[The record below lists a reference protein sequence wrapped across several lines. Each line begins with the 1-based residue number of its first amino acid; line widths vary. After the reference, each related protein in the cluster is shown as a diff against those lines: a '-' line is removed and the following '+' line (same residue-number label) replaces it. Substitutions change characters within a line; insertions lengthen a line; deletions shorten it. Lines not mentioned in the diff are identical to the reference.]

1 MRNGAKA
8 EVQKKVKKEK
18 KQRRRRH
25 REGEGGR
32 EKERGGEGE
41 GEREGER
48 DHCFSFAKEN
58 IGEGGAG
65 NRLTCFSRS
74 LSSLASLAS
83 PRELASLAFLRLTR
97 LSASSLRSRESV
109 SCSAPPP
116 PPPPPFSSSALVGH
130 LSLSRAR
137 SVTRSVCRARVER
150 TRAGTLFPPPRNPA
164 TPFPLSSPLHARCS
178 CLLLTAASGETPR
191 SVSKRRPR
199 SRPLPRPRPA
209 SPGAETSS
217 SFLPP
222 PLFLPFDARGRPRCS
237 LPPPPPPPAW
247 AFSSICTL
255 DPMLAG
261 PPPTTSASCARLAT
275 SHAALALTSS
285 RSPPRPA
292 RRPAAPCSACCTP
305 P

>member
-18 KQRRRRH
+18 KHRRRRH

-58 IGEGGAG
+58 IGEGGG
-65 NRLTCFSRS
+65 GESSHLFLS
-74 LSSLASLAS
+74 LALLASLA
-83 PRELASLAFLRLTR
+83 RLASRARLAR
-97 LSASSLRSRESV
+97 LSAPHSPLCV
-109 SCSAPPP
+109 
-116 PPPPPFSSSALVGH
+116 FS
-130 LSLSRAR
+130 SLSRIRLVLCSPPTAPSSFFIVR
-137 SVTRSVCRARVER
+137 PCRAPISFSCTKRDQKRVSC
-150 TRAGTLFPPPRNPA
+150 TRRAHPCRH
-164 TPFPLSSPLHARCS
+164 PF
-178 CLLLTAASGETPR
+178 
-191 SVSKRRPR
+191 
-199 SRPLPRPRPA
+199 PA
-209 SPGAETSS
+209 SPKSCHP
-217 SFLPP
+217 LPP
-222 PLFLPFDARGRPRCS
+222 LLPSPRTLLLSSTHRGFGRDATIS
-237 LPPPPPPPAW
+237 LETPAPFTPPPPPPPPPAW